1 MDAIIL
7 VSLILI
13 AIVMIVSGFNALPK
27 SRTATEFF
35 LMGGNLK
42 LKPFIGTMVAS
53 NLSLGNMIFVCSIWG
68 YYYGLSGAFWVA
80 ITILL
85 LIVGYNIF
93 GKHFKKYVEDRYNSG
108 SLHDYIAGLYIKEGC
123 ASSKKLR
130 YFTSLVT
137 ILTLI
142 LAIVLELHIA
152 SSLFGTVFKVS
163 SVGTT
168 FVVLTALIALYSC
181 LGGFRTV
188 VDTDILQ
195 SIFLLLAIVAGFY
208 FVFTF
213 ETKPI
218 ASINFSIGSLIGD
231 VGWANALGISF
242 LGFGWLLITMDT
254 WQRNCASRSIDTSM
268 KGIIIAGLIM
278 TLFVV
283 FFALFGIYVKNSI
296 EPILVGNNIQTS
308 SGLLAFNDFLKIEQF
323 VTPTVLKMAISVIFI
338 GLIMAAISTA
348 DTFLVVLSHS
358 FTTDLV
364 ISRSKPNLGE
374 LTDRQNAFYG
384 TIGRASIVIVT
395 FVIIG
400 AWETLNHLKLL
411 GDPLNLF
418 YVTYSVQ
425 YSLLPALLFGIFFKN
440 KSASNAIYSIIAGIV
455 ANFLIGFYFLPKV
468 QIGDQNLYFFLK
480 PDQWLALLP
489 FLISL
494 TSAVVYL
501 ISKLFNKR

>member
-1 MDAIIL
+1 MDAVIL
-7 VSLILI
+7 FSLIFI
-13 AIVMIVSGFNALPK
+13 AIVMIVSGFVALQK
-27 SRTATEFF
+27 SKTATEFF

-85 LIVGYNIF
+85 LIIGYYIF
-93 GKHFKKYVEDRYNSG
+93 GKHFKSYVEDRKNSG
-108 SLHDYIAGLYIKEGC
+108 SLHDFIAGLYTKEGNE
-123 ASSKKLR
+123 SYIKLR
-130 YFTSLVT
+130 YFTSFVT
-137 ILTLI
+137 VLTLI

-152 SSLFGTVFKVS
+152 STLFDTVFKTNS
-163 SVGTT
+163 IGTT

-195 SIFLLLAIVAGFY
+195 SLFLILAIIAGFY

-213 ETKPI
+213 EAKPI
-218 ASINFSIGSLIGD
+218 TSFQLNTIFSGA
-231 VGWANALGISF
+231 GWANSLGISF

-268 KGIIIAGLIM
+268 KGVIIAGLIM
-278 TLFVV
+278 TLFVIL
-283 FFALFGIYVKNSI
+283 FALFGTYVKDAI
-296 EPILVGNNIQTS
+296 EPILSSNNVKTS
-308 SGLLAFNDFLKIEQF
+308 SGLMAFNDFLQIEQF
-323 VTPTVLKMAISVIFI
+323 VTPSLLKMAIGIIFI

-358 FTTDLV
+358 ITTDLL
-364 ISRSKPNLGE
+364 ISKTKPNLGE
-374 LTDRQNAFYG
+374 LNEKQNVFYG

-400 AWETLNHLKLL
+400 VWELLNYFKLL

-418 YVTYSVQ
+418 YVSYSVQ
-425 YSLLPALLFGIFFKN
+425 
-440 KSASNAIYSIIAGIV
+440 
-455 ANFLIGFYFLPKV
+455 
-468 QIGDQNLYFFLK
+468 
-480 PDQWLALLP
+480 
-489 FLISL
+489 
-494 TSAVVYL
+494 
-501 ISKLFNKR
+501 